1 MPFIATTNTVY
12 QRYLNNKIKSI
23 TILRSPLSDNL
34 MSVVKTAGGK
44 DFVKALEKL
53 PYDKL
58 YHLRIEVGLDNGKKI
73 IVEKSKAV
81 IIITED
87 LTREA
92 NTESLKIDSVP
103 DITLKTMMEKT
114 KAKMGAKF
122 YPYQAFTNNCEDF
135 VLAILE
141 ANGMGDPKYKDFIK
155 QDVKTL
161 ITTPYFRKLINTIT
175 DVGAIGTTRIAKGKN
190 IFNRIRNPV
199 QTIKEISKKPSIIYE
214 FL

>member
-34 MSVVKTAGGK
+34 MSAIKTAGGK

-92 NTESLKIDSVP
+92 NTESLKIGSVP

-141 ANGMGDPKYKDFIK
+141 SNGMGDLKYKDFIK

-161 ITTPYFRKLINTIT
+161 ITTPYFRKIINTIT
-175 DVGAIGTTRIAKGKN
+175 DVGAIGATRIAKGKN
-190 IFNRIRNPV
+190 IFNRIHNPV
-199 QTIKEISKKPSIIYE
+199 QTIKEISRNPSIIYE

>member
-23 TILRSPLSDNL
+23 TILRSPLTDEL
-34 MSVVKTAGGK
+34 MSLVKTLGGK
-44 DFVKALEKL
+44 DFVKALNKL

-73 IVEKSKAV
+73 IIEKSKAV

-92 NTESLKIDSVP
+92 NTESMRVDSVP

-122 YPYQAFTNNCEDF
+122 YPYQAFNNNCEDF
-135 VLAILE
+135 ILAILE
-141 ANGMGDPKYKDFIK
+141 ANGMGDAKYKDFTK

-161 ITTPYFRKLINTIT
+161 ITTPSFRKLINTIT
-175 DVGAIGTTRIAKGKN
+175 DVGAYGTTRISKGAN
-190 IFNRIRNPV
+190 IINRIRNPV
-199 QTIKEISKKPSIIYE
+199 QTAREIVKRPSIFFE